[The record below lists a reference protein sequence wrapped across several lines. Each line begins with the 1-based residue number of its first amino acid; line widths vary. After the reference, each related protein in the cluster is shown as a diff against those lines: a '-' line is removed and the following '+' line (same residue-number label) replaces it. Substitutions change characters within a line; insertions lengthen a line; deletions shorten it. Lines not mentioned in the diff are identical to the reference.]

1 MPAWKGGW
9 RAHLEPGKVSCLH
22 AELVTGQEVPR
33 DAGPGMSSTTTK
45 SAVALL
51 SMAAMP
57 GEASCSPLLRVEFFP
72 PNPLPRPISVAA
84 SRTRHRSAGASAPA
98 RGLNVPPPFGRH
110 CLCAQRQSR
119 AWPLGRI
126 VFLKKKKIDY
136 FYLLAIERE
145 CQLNGLLNKCRSTSK
160 ISHELHRD

>member
-84 SRTRHRSAGASAPA
+84 LTGKHRSERASAPG
-98 RGLNVPPPFGRH
+98 RGLSSSFSLWEGRE
-110 CLCAQRQSR
+110 CVQRQRPSR
-119 AWPLGRI
+119 ASGHW
-126 VFLKKKKIDY
+126 
-136 FYLLAIERE
+136 A
-145 CQLNGLLNKCRSTSK
+145 
-160 ISHELHRD
+160 